1 VQVIRSARAIFRRTE
16 RVDVAL
22 LETLT
27 SLFGSSLLPIQ
38 RQIDTRVVCR
48 SSGRVNDPPA
58 KSRRD
63 RVHRPI
69 EKSCRKNTTEKSST
83 AFITDPV
90 GLFDCATNAVV
101 TRTPRSSL
109 AISRTFAPSSDR
121 RRYGE
126 RI

>member
-1 VQVIRSARAIFRRTE
+1 VQVIRSARAIFRSTE

-38 RQIDTRVVCR
+38 RQIDTRVDCR
-48 SSGRVNDPPA
+48 SSGGVNDPLA

-69 EKSCRKNTTEKSST
+69 EKSCRKNATEKSST
-83 AFITDPV
+83 ALVTDPP
-90 GLFDCATNAVV
+90 GLFDRARIAVV
-101 TRTPRSSL
+101 TRTPRWSL
-109 AISRTFAPSSDR
+109 PSSRTFAPSSDR